1 MKKIELLPK
10 FYSNAERNE
19 RAAEMKKAID
29 ELLSSDLLSDRVKE
43 KVKEVIYNMAIIA
56 GTYSRNYEIKKLNNL
71 IDYFNRIEK
80 ESR

>member
-19 RAAEMKKAID
+19 RTAEMKKAID
-29 ELLSSDLLSDRVKE
+29 ELLTSDLLSDRVKE

-56 GTYSRNYEIKKLNNL
+56 DTYSRNYEIKKLNNL

-80 ESR
+80 ER